1 MKKIVSFITVFF
13 VFAISIFARYHRH
26 SPGRCKTV
34 QYCFTPMGGFSNRYY
49 RRDINSNQT
58 ILAKIPTEKSVK
70 ISGIIGKILDLLS
83 FFPAD
88 NKKGRW
94 HSLKNKI

>member
-13 VFAISIFARYHRH
+13 VFAISIFAQD
-26 SPGRCKTV
+26 TTAT
-34 QYCFTPMGGFSNRYY
+34 TPDVVKLFNIALPQWAVLAIVITGATLTAT
-49 RRDINSNQT
+49 QT

-88 NKKGRW
+88 NKKGGGT
-94 HSLKNKI
+94 H